1 MSAMIENLTWADLIG
16 SIGTLIVVAAYFA
29 TQMRYVNS
37 DDIAFPLANLGGSVL
52 IAYSLIFSFN
62 LPSALMEMFWI
73 AISIL
78 GIFQALRAKDA
89 PKRPQPE

>member
-1 MSAMIENLTWADLIG
+1 MTAMMTDLTWADLIG

-29 TQMRYVNS
+29 TQIRYINS
-37 DDIAFPLANLGGSVL
+37 EDLLFPAANLGGSIL

-62 LPSALMEMFWI
+62 LASALMEIFWI

-78 GIFQALRAKDA
+78 GIVQAFRAKRGKA
-89 PKRPQPE
+89 

>member
-1 MSAMIENLTWADLIG
+1 MTAMMTDLTWADLIG

-29 TQMRYVNS
+29 TQIRYINS
-37 DDIAFPLANLGGSVL
+37 EDLLFPVANLGGSLL

-62 LPSALMEMFWI
+62 LASALMEIFWI

-78 GIFQALRAKDA
+78 GIVQAFRAKRGKA
-89 PKRPQPE
+89 